1 MHLWC
6 KGLAAPFVLT
16 MDSLKAR
23 IMPESS
29 NALGTFRSADRGFS
43 VFFCRFLGEEGLVSN
58 L

>member
-1 MHLWC
+1 
-6 KGLAAPFVLT
+6 

-23 IMPESS
+23 MMPESS